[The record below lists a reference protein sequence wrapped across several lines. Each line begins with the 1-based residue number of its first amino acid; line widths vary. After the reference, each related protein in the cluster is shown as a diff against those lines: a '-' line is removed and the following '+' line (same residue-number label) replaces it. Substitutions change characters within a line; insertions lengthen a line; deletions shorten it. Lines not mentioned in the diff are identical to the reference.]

1 MGKTEK
7 SQLRA
12 LSCHL
17 SSHCHLTQNLGL
29 AELRQVSPQ
38 SWGSITGKRDDRHG
52 EETHLS
58 PYVHVLTWDGWQ
70 QPQVRT
76 ASSPLSSR

>member
-1 MGKTEK
+1 MEKTEK

-17 SSHCHLTQNLGL
+17 SFHCHLTQNLGL

-38 SWGSITGKRDDRHG
+38 SWGSITGKRDDTHG

-58 PYVHVLTWDGWQ
+58 PYVPVLTWDGWQ
-70 QPQVRT
+70 QPQVRRD
-76 ASSPLSSR
+76 SSPLCSR